1 VLGERGALTKTGL
14 DPQER
19 AMLAGDIG
27 AAVEAP
33 GDRVQVRT
41 ELDGLATELIVEGV
55 RGDWT
60 AYYRNVA
67 AALAG
72 TAPLAVLPEEARRG
86 LTILDAAM
94 QSARG
99 GETVRLAEGG

>member
-1 VLGERGALTKTGL
+1 MLGERGALVKMGL

-27 AAVEAP
+27 AAVDPPANHA
-33 GDRVQVRT
+33 RVRT
-41 ELDGLATELIVEGV
+41 EIDGLATELTVETV

-72 TAPLAVLPEEARRG
+72 TAPLAVTPEEVRRAMMVF
-86 LTILDAAM
+86 DAAM
-94 QSARG
+94 ASSRS
-99 GETVRLAEGG
+99 GETVRIAE